1 MSVKGLAAEV
11 HHHGVDREDWPEV
24 QAAHI
29 EASGAVS
36 LLKAGWARPAERR
49 DADAVRKAR
58 TP

>member
-1 MSVKGLAAEV
+1 MSEKELAAEV
-11 HHHGVDREDWPEV
+11 RHHGVEMEDWPEV

-36 LLKAGWARPAERR
+36 LLKAGWARPAQRR
-49 DADAVRKAR
+49 DAGAVRKAR